1 MVILEGLNAAR
12 AGHLKD
18 TLGQQAAFSIS
29 DPPSAAANN
38 RLMSLF
44 RSMGIAPESQCDIA
58 RAINPF
64 EHSCWTGAS
73 SVVKYDVAKVCAS
86 ASHCKYYS

>member
-1 MVILEGLNAAR
+1 
-12 AGHLKD
+12 
-18 TLGQQAAFSIS
+18 
-29 DPPSAAANN
+29 
-38 RLMSLF
+38 MSLF